1 MNIEAKAIHH
11 STSLVQARPKVE
23 ISAAL
28 GEFCLRVEEKQFK
41 AMVELLGEV
50 TDYGQTLRKQ

>member
-1 MNIEAKAIHH
+1 
-11 STSLVQARPKVE
+11 VE